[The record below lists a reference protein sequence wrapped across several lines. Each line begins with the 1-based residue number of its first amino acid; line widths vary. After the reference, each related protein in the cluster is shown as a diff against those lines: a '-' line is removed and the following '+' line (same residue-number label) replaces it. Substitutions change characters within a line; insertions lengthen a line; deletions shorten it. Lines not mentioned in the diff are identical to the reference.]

1 MKTTQAIL
9 TELAACPEAV
19 KWAGRKTHKKAWE
32 TCKRGEW
39 LLWIAGKVDI
49 DRKLLVLA
57 ACACAR
63 TALKYVPDG
72 EDRPRIAIETA
83 EAWVR
88 GEATIDQVRSA
99 SYAAAYAACA
109 ANAANAA
116 HAANAANAAYA
127 ANAASYAASL
137 AAYAAN
143 AAHAADAAARK
154 DMAAIVRKII
164 PFSVIKK
171 AIAKYEEV
179 K

>member
-1 MKTTQAIL
+1 MKTTKDIL
-9 TELAACPEAV
+9 AELGACPEAV
-19 KWAGRKTHKKAWE
+19 EWAGRKTHKKAWE

-39 LLWIAGKVDI
+39 LLWIAGRLGV

-83 EAWVR
+83 EAWTR

-99 SYAAAYAACA
+99 AYASALAAYAAYATNAPYA
-109 ANAANAA
+109 AARA
-116 HAANAANAAYA
+116 AAYA
-127 ANAASYAASL
+127 ANAASRA
-137 AAYAAN
+137 AAYAAQ
-143 AAHAADAAARK
+143 AAYAASRAAARK

-171 AIAKYEEV
+171 AIAGCEEV

>member
-1 MKTTQAIL
+1 M
-9 TELAACPEAV
+9 
-19 KWAGRKTHKKAWE
+19 
-32 TCKRGEW
+32 
-39 LLWIAGKVDI
+39 WIAGKVDI
-49 DRKLLVLA
+49 DRTVLVLA

-88 GEATIDQVRSA
+88 GEATIDQILS
-99 SYAAAYAACA
+99 AAYAARV
-109 ANAANAA
+109 
-116 HAANAANAAYA
+116 AANAAYA
-127 ANAASYAASL
+127 ARVAANAAYAARVAANAAYAASYAASDAAASD
-137 AAYAAN
+137 AAY
-143 AAHAADAAARK
+143 AAARK